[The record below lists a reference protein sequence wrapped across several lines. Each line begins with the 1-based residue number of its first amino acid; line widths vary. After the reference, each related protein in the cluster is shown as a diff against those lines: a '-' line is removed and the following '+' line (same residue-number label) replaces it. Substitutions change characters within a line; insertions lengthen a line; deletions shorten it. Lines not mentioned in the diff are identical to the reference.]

1 MTTEVSSPDVILL
14 RSADNPDPYVQA
26 FSDVGFRAVCR
37 SVLRFEFPNEEAL
50 RRRLRQPDQY
60 GGIVATSPR
69 VGWALQRIFDDEG
82 TTHTAWEGS
91 TAYAVGPSTA
101 DQLRALSFEVEGEET
116 GSGAELA
123 AFIAEADPETPLL
136 FLCGNRRRDELPDRL
151 EGEGIDFDELTVYET
166 HSRTDL
172 TLPPPGQ
179 ETWLSFFSPSGLE
192 AALQAETDGTLEDY
206 HCAAIG
212 PTTAG
217 ALEDAELE
225 VEAVAQSPTPEG
237 LVDAVLGAKERL
249 RKA

>member
-37 SVLRFEFPNEEAL
+37 PVLQFEFPNEEAL
-50 RRRLRQPDQY
+50 RRRLRQSDRY
-60 GGIVATSPR
+60 AGLVATSPR

-82 TTHTAWEGS
+82 TTHTAWEGA

-101 DQLRALSFEVEGEET
+101 DQLRALSFAVEGEET
-116 GSGAELA
+116 GSGADLA
-123 AFIAEADPETPLL
+123 AFIAEADPPAPLL
-136 FLCGNRRRDELPDRL
+136 FLCGNRRRDDLPDRL
-151 EGEGIDFDELTVYET
+151 EAEGVDFDELTVYET

-192 AALQAETDGTLEDY
+192 SALQAETEGGLEDY

-212 PTTAG
+212 ATTAG
-217 ALEDAELE
+217 ALEDAGLE